1 MYFERIADSQYTKL
15 LLLYPGMF
23 RTTCVGNPKSIFPGS
38 FIFIMILK
46 RSAFQLFFFCWAG
59 SLFAAQ
65 PAVDTLLFTISL
77 NDDTTSLY
85 GCQWNDKVR
94 STLAGPVL
102 MAGKHL
108 LFYSQNGYVLYDE
121 RGKLLDS
128 HSLLRENR
136 KAAQKGKKPMYL
148 AYPLDSVTII
158 YYRKGGDEASDEIFE
173 KRIFKKKLKKINQ
186 KTYEIYDQITRGHL
200 FNLTANSITDE
211 MGMRTFLVPLLVG
224 YTALEGGTRWW
235 TTDRLYAFTSP
246 LIVEDQGT
254 CTSFFPGLKS
264 DQTAEVSAH
273 RIEPLGVYRMQGRW
287 FYVGIASSLGN
298 TDDAY
303 YQMLV
308 LCDQAGNLLYNSKL
322 IKQEISESL
331 LQYVKK
337 TNTNYTVRRAVRHVF
352 VPAIDRRGDI
362 CFGMID
368 YEEKQIRVFKRMFL
382 RYYSKPTT
390 EIGAQLFKNTSQ
402 LNIVP
407 ILMDCMEGN
416 RKGVIP
422 EITRLTDEG
431 LKKLNRSSL
440 VKEGYYVTV
449 HRVEDQKLKTK
460 LSRTQEGLP
469 KKIQKA
475 QERIAK
481 EFSAWCPYSIA
492 LNHEEKGRLSFLH
505 YGYRD
510 EVISARLL
518 AVTDTKRIFI
528 RVDCESWAEVVEF
541 DEDGSFVNRFVFN
554 EEDYRERK
562 DLVVAGKNGSMAE
575 KDYEENDTPT
585 YIEWRLESAVSHA
598 RHK

>member
-1 MYFERIADSQYTKL
+1 MKWRVSL
-15 LLLYPGMF
+15 LL
-23 RTTCVGNPKSIFPGS
+23 IF
-38 FIFIMILK
+38 
-46 RSAFQLFFFCWAG
+46 CCAG
-59 SLFAAQ
+59 SLSAAQ
-65 PAVDTLLFTISL
+65 PAVDTLLFSIAL

-121 RGKLLDS
+121 TGKLLDS

-136 KAAQKGKKPMYL
+136 KADKKGKTPVYL
-148 AYPLDSVTII
+148 AYPLDSITII
-158 YYRKGGDEASDEIFE
+158 YYRKGEDGGSDEIYE

-200 FNLTANSITDE
+200 FNLAANSITDE
-211 MGMRTFLVPLLVG
+211 MGMRTFLMPLLVG

-246 LIVEDQGT
+246 LIVEDQGK
-254 CTSFFPGLKS
+254 CRSFFPGVKS
-264 DQTAEVSAH
+264 DQTAEVAAH
-273 RIEPLGVYRMQGRW
+273 KIEPLGVYQMQGRW
-287 FYVGIASSLGN
+287 FYVGISSSLGN

-308 LCDQAGNLLYNSKL
+308 LCDQAGNLLYSSKL

-337 TNTNYTVRRAVRHVF
+337 TNTNYTVRRAIRHVF

-362 CFGMID
+362 CYGMID
-368 YEEKQIRVFKRMFL
+368 YEDKKIRVFKRMFL
-382 RYYSKPTT
+382 RYYPKPATG
-390 EIGAQLFKNTSQ
+390 IGAKLFKTTSELNT
-402 LNIVP
+402 VP
-407 ILMDCMEGN
+407 ILMDCTEGN
-416 RKGVIP
+416 RNGVMP
-422 EITRLTDEG
+422 EITRLTNDG
-431 LKKLNRSSL
+431 LKKLSRSSL

-460 LSRTQEGLP
+460 LSRIQDGLP
-469 KKIQKA
+469 EKIQKA
-475 QERIAK
+475 QQRIAN

-492 LNHEEKGRLSFLH
+492 LNHEERGRLSFLH

-518 AVTDTKRIFI
+518 AVTDTKRIFV
-528 RVDCESWAEVVEF
+528 RVDCERWAEMVEF
-541 DEDGSFVNRFVFN
+541 DDEGAFVNRFVFN
-554 EEDYRERK
+554 EEEYQERK
-562 DLVVAGKNGSMAE
+562 DLVIVGKNGSVAE
-575 KDYEENDTPT
+575 EDYEENGTPT
-585 YIEWRLESAVSHA
+585 YIVWRLESAVSHA